1 MERKEMNTLATRLTQ
16 AMTNAGVTQ
25 TELSNKVGVSQTA
38 IQKLVSGKSKTSKKI
53 FDIAN
58 CLGVDPVWLSS
69 GQTPKPVSAWGGD
82 TPMDSDDVTLSYYRE
97 VELAAGSGPRKIEFN
112 SGRELRFSRRTLD
125 RLGINPE
132 NAACVT
138 VSGNS
143 MEPVMPDGSTVGID
157 IGNTSIVDGD
167 IYAIGQHNYLR
178 VKIIYRIPWGGL
190 RLRSYNSTDWPDETH
205 DNVDDITILGRVFW
219 YSALI

>member
-1 MERKEMNTLATRLTQ
+1 MECKEMNTLATRLTQ
-16 AMTNAGVTQ
+16 AMINSGVTQ

-53 FDIAN
+53 FEIASY
-58 CLGVDPVWLSS
+58 LGVDPVWLTS
-69 GQTPKPVSAWGGD
+69 GQIPKRISAWGDD
-82 TPMDSDDVTLSYYRE
+82 TPMEGDDVNLPYYRE

-112 SGRELRFSRRTLD
+112 TGRTLRFSRRTLA
-125 RLGINPE
+125 RLSIKPE

-157 IGNTSIVDGD
+157 TGNTSIIDGD

-178 VKIIYRIPWGGL
+178 VKMVYRIPWGGL
-190 RLRSYNSTDWPDETH
+190 RLQSFNNADWPDEHH
-205 DNVDDITILGRVFW
+205 DNIDDIMILGRVFW